1 MIQQQS
7 YYQPQIV
14 FDGVIKY
21 IGNRPTI
28 DFNSNKGI
36 FFSNSN
42 QVKLNSVVAIVES
55 ENDNYN
61 NYHAI
66 LDGTNIRLG
75 GLLESG
81 NTIFHNNRYPV
92 SLWRNGTSIPNNSNL
107 GPVKQ
112 PIIYSYNTYTDFVN
126 GICVGNYDG
135 GGGGGAAKE
144 AEAIGFS
151 TELSAQS
158 RSAIESNMAFYYN
171 LSTGII
177 SHPDT
182 TNQFNCVA
190 STPTALTVVAK
201 GMQLSYQW
209 YSNSTKS
216 NVGGTAITGETS
228 ASYVPSSTTTGIK
241 YYYVV
246 VSGSAGSDVT
256 SNVSGAINT
265 NALSINITTQPSGAA
280 QSVPQCG
287 SATDLTVVA
296 TGTNITYKWYYTT
309 TNGNTDGKEIDGATT
324 NSYLPDV
331 AGDYYY
337 YGILSSLGCSLP
349 TSASG
354 LTTILTKP
362 LDLAGLPNSVQPLV
376 AYSVRKLSS
385 CYTGNLIKV
394 RRSSDDKLLDIGF
407 LPSGALDTA
416 ALLTFAGTGNAF
428 VYKWYDQSG
437 RRNNMLQELNNIQ
450 PQIVFNGSLKHIG
463 SKVAVD
469 YAGNKGLVFRG
480 SQISMNQVI
489 SAIESESD
497 NYNNYH
503 AIMDGTNSR
512 LGGLL
517 DCCTTI
523 FHNNRSPLALW
534 RNGVSIPVNA
544 SLAPVKNTIIF

>member
-1 MIQQQS
+1 
-7 YYQPQIV
+7 
-14 FDGVIKY
+14 
-21 IGNRPTI
+21 
-28 DFNSNKGI
+28 
-36 FFSNSN
+36 
-42 QVKLNSVVAIVES
+42 
-55 ENDNYN
+55 
-61 NYHAI
+61 
-66 LDGTNIRLG
+66 
-75 GLLESG
+75 
-81 NTIFHNNRYPV
+81 
-92 SLWRNGTSIPNNSNL
+92 
-107 GPVKQ
+107 
-112 PIIYSYNTYTDFVN
+112 
-126 GICVGNYDG
+126 
-135 GGGGGAAKE
+135 
-144 AEAIGFS
+144 
-151 TELSAQS
+151 
-158 RSAIESNMAFYYN
+158 MAFYYN

-216 NVGGTAITGETS
+216 NVGGTAITGETN
-228 ASYVPSSTTTGIK
+228 ASYVPSSTTPGIK

-265 NALSINITTQPSGAA
+265 NALSINITTQPSSST

-287 SATDLTVVA
+287 SANALTVVA
-296 TGTNITYKWYYTT
+296 TGTDITYKWYYTT

-337 YGILSSLGCSLP
+337 YSVLSSIGCSLP

-407 LPSGALDTA
+407 LPTGALDTA

-437 RRNNMLQELNNIQ
+437 RRNNMLQELNNVQ
-450 PQIVFNGSLKHIG
+450 PQIVFNGNLKHIG

-469 YAGNKGLVFRG
+469 FAGSKGLVFRTN
-480 SQISMNQVI
+480 QISMNQVI
-489 SAIESESD
+489 TAIESEND
-497 NYNNYH
+497 VYTGYH
-503 AIMDGTNSR
+503 AMLDGTNNR
-512 LGGLL
+512 LGGL
-517 DCCTTI
+517 TENYNTM
-523 FHNNRSPLALW
+523 FHFNRSPIALW
-534 RNGVSIPVNA
+534 RNGASIAVNA
-544 SLAPVKNTIIF
+544 SLAPVKNTIICFYCF